1 MVKQLYRK
9 LIVLHSSTSFLNRFL
24 QQRQLLVYL
33 SASHAAIASNLN
45 ALLENYDSKIVL
57 PNSDKQVIWQ
67 QSCARLESL
76 LAANKN
82 KNNASLTIILGSDL
96 LRFLILPAQ
105 QVNMS
110 RQEKSA
116 YAAAAFQEIY
126 GVNANDWQLKYHD
139 NAPNKPSIVAAIDK
153 NLLSTINQIA
163 AKHQLKLNSIQPY
176 VMAAY
181 NTSAKKLDKANAYF
195 AIVEANRLTLMLI
208 ESGQYQQMRTHV
220 IGEDWQTELKKTLLR
235 ENALSEATCRD
246 VLIYAP
252 MLKTKPMAV
261 EGWAIKLIGQLKE
274 NFSITDNRIIPK
286 ALV

>member
-1 MVKQLYRK
+1 
-9 LIVLHSSTSFLNRFL
+9 L